1 MVCSLDPGC
10 HVTVRKSLCGKEINI
25 HSTLVF
31 HVTRILAVD
40 TGCIDMDWRE
50 KKKRGISRQK
60 ASLKNF
66 GIFSCTSTSIFL
78 SALCSCLADT
88 NERFHVHTNYL
99 KYLMSFLRCIYT
111 SKKCLSPSIPQC
123 CRRKKLSLLCA
134 VIEMTLSSPVAKATS
149 SVLFQTFIFRG

>member
-1 MVCSLDPGC
+1 MHPGC
-10 HVTVRKSLCGKEINI
+10 HVTVRKKLCGKEINV
-25 HSTLVF
+25 HSALLF
-31 HVTRILAVD
+31 HLTRNFAVD
-40 TGCIDMDWRE
+40 TGCIDMDWKS

-66 GIFSCTSTSIFL
+66 GIFSCTSTCIFL

-111 SKKCLSPSIPQC
+111 SKKWLRPSIPQC
-123 CRRKKLSLLCA
+123 WEKKKSPLCA
-134 VIEMTLSSPVAKATS
+134 VTEMTSCSSVAKATS
-149 SVLFQTFIFRG
+149 SVLF